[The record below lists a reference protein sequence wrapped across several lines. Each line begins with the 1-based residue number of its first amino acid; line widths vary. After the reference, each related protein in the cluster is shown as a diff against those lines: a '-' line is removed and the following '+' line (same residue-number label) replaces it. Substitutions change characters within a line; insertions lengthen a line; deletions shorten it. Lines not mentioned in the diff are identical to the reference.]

1 MSKETTLTPMMLQYR
16 NAKKEIPSDALLLF
30 RMGDFYEL
38 FFEDAVKGSQIMDIA
53 LTKRAGVPM
62 AGIPHHAMQSYLSR
76 LLNAGV
82 KVAIA
87 EQMEDPKLAKGI
99 VKREVTQII
108 TPGTI
113 CDGDISAS
121 GKSNFLVGIIESK
134 KGDYGVASLDIS
146 TGNFRITQVNTF
158 ELLEAELGRLQPA
171 ECLLSESLYKV
182 WQDDVFPDV
191 STKINW
197 TMSEDWI
204 FDYALAGD
212 ELHRHFGVTSL
223 DGFGCR
229 EYPIAVRAAGAVF
242 HYVQNVLRRKT
253 DHITVLSPYSSQS
266 YMIVDRI
273 SQRNLELVEP
283 LFSDSKNSALI
294 RILDQSITPMGGRL
308 LTEWILRPLLNK
320 HDIDARLD
328 AVSVYAEDQLLL
340 LELREALKGIRD
352 IERTISRLNVGS
364 ANARDLLVIQRALTM
379 IPGIKAI
386 VSLNK
391 DVEILG
397 GVFEKMHEFP
407 ELATLIE
414 KAIVEEPPITI
425 KDGGMIHDGYHDHLD
440 EFRRGAK
447 DGKSWIAKL
456 QQDEQEKT
464 GIKSIKVRF
473 NKVFG
478 YYIEVS
484 NRNSDLVPENYVRK
498 QTLVNAERFITSEL
512 KDVENKILGAEDKAK
527 ALEYEIFQNIR
538 SEVISQTALF
548 QTMANAI
555 AVLDAVAALAHV
567 ALENNYKRP
576 KISSDI
582 IIDIKGGRHPVVD
595 HLMTD
600 ELFVPNDSYLNN
612 FDNQILIITGPNM
625 AGKST
630 YIRQVALLVLMAQ
643 MGSYI
648 PVESATIGVVDRI
661 FTRIGAADDLS
672 KGQSTFMVEMLETAN
687 ILNNATPNS
696 LVILDEVGRGT
707 STFDGLSIAW
717 AIAEFIHNNQ
727 NLKARTL
734 FATHYHELTELSMTF
749 PGIKNYNVA
758 VIESGDTIKFI
769 RKILPGAADKSYGIH
784 VARLAGLPKTV
795 LERADEV
802 LDNLQGNAIDEESHQ
817 PKLAKRKK
825 KRTND
830 NQQPNLFEL

>member
-1 MSKETTLTPMMLQYR
+1 MSKEMPLTPMMLQYR

-38 FFEDAVKGSQIMDIA
+38 FFEDAVKGSQVMDIA
-53 LTKRAGVPM
+53 LTKRAGIPM
-62 AGIPHHAMQSYLSR
+62 AGIPHHAMQNYLSR

-99 VKREVTQII
+99 VKREVTRII

-113 CDGDISAS
+113 CEGDILAS

-134 KGDYGVASLDIS
+134 KGEYGIASLDIS
-146 TGNFRITQVNTF
+146 TGDFRITQVNTF
-158 ELLEAELGRLQPA
+158 ELLETELSRLQPS
-171 ECLLSESLYKV
+171 ECLLSESLYKS
-182 WQDDVFPDV
+182 WQDDLFPDV
-191 STKINW
+191 SVNLNW
-197 TMSEDWI
+197 TMAEDWI
-204 FDYALAGD
+204 FDFSLAKD
-212 ELHRHFGVTSL
+212 ELHRHFGVASL

-229 EYPIAVRAAGAVF
+229 EYPLAVRAAGGVF
-242 HYVQNVLRRKT
+242 HYVQNDLRRNT
-253 DHITVLSPYSSQS
+253 DHITTLAPYSSQS
-266 YMIVDRI
+266 YMVIDRI
-273 SQRNLELVEP
+273 SQRNLELVES
-283 LFSDSKNSALI
+283 LFSDSKNSTLI
-294 RILDQSITPMGGRL
+294 GILNHTITPMGSRM

-320 HDIDARLD
+320 DDIDARLD

-340 LELREALKGIRD
+340 VELREALRGIRD

-364 ANARDLLVIQRALTM
+364 ANARDLLVIRRALNM
-379 IPGIKAI
+379 IPGVKAI

-391 DVEILG
+391 NVKILG
-397 GVFEKMHEFP
+397 AVFEKMFEFP
-407 ELATLIE
+407 KLVKLIE
-414 KAIVEEPPITI
+414 KAIVEEPPLTI
-425 KDGGMIHDGYHDHLD
+425 KEGGMINDGYNTHLD
-440 EFRRGAK
+440 EFRLGSK
-447 DGKSWIAKL
+447 EGKGWIAKL
-456 QQDEQEKT
+456 QLEEQEKT

-484 NRNSDLVPENYVRK
+484 NRNLDLVPEHYTRK

-512 KDVENKILGAEDKAK
+512 KEVENKILGAEDKAK
-527 ALEYEIFQNIR
+527 SLEYEIFQEVR
-538 SEVISQTALF
+538 SEVIAQTALF

-555 AVLDAVAALAHV
+555 AVLDAVSTLAHV

-576 KISSDI
+576 I
-582 IIDIKGGRHPVVD
+582 IVADLVVDIKEGRHPVID

-600 ELFVPNDSYLNN
+600 ELFVPNNSYINN
-612 FDNQILIITGPNM
+612 LENQILIITGPNM

-643 MGSYI
+643 MGSFI
-648 PVESATIGVVDRI
+648 PAESATIGIVDRI

-696 LVILDEVGRGT
+696 LIILDEVGRGT

-717 AIAEFIHNNQ
+717 AIAEFIHNNH
-727 NLKARTL
+727 KIKSRTL
-734 FATHYHELTELSMTF
+734 FATHYHELTELSITF

-758 VIESGDTIKFI
+758 VKESGDTIKFL

-784 VARLAGLPKTV
+784 VARLAGLPQSV
-795 LERADEV
+795 LDRANEV
-802 LDNLQGNAIDEESHQ
+802 LDNLQGNAIDEVSHQ
-817 PKLAKRKK
+817 PKLANKK
-825 KRTND
+825 KKTMD
-830 NQQPNLFEL
+830 EGQQPNLFEL